1 MQGRVSVNIVTWNSM
16 AYLPECLESLKNQTF
31 RDLEIVVVDNSSD
44 DGSSEYVE
52 RTHPGITRIRNTDN
66 RGFCGGHNIA
76 IRRNTSEFVLP
87 LNPDVQL
94 TPTYIAELVHALNN
108 DADAGIAA
116 GKLFLPGGAILDGA
130 GMSLSRVRRQ
140 YLRGH
145 DESDTGIYDRPVYLF
160 GVDGSAPLYRRAM
173 LEEIRIGDEYF
184 DEDFFAHKEDLDL
197 SWRSQLY
204 GWKCR
209 YVPTAVAVHDRS
221 FRPESP
227 GSRAKMSEEVRL
239 HAVKNRY
246 LAMVKN
252 DMPALFFADLPFILW
267 YDLKILVYLL
277 LRERSSL
284 AAIPMFLR
292 LLPKA
297 LGKRRIIRAHTRVTP
312 AYMRSLLT

>member
-1 MQGRVSVNIVTWNSM
+1 MQARVSVNIVTWNSM
-16 AYLPECLESLKNQTF
+16 AYLPECLEALENQTF
-31 RDLEIVVVDNSSD
+31 RDLEVVVVDNRSN
-44 DGSSEYVE
+44 DGSPEYVE
-52 RTHPGITRIRNTDN
+52 RTHPGVTLIRNADN
-66 RGFCGGHNIA
+66 SGFCGGHNMA
-76 IRRNTSEFVLP
+76 IRRNAAEYVLP
-87 LNPDVQL
+87 LNPDVRL
-94 TPTYIAELVHALNN
+94 TPTYIAELVRALDI
-108 DADAGIAA
+108 DAGAGIAA
-116 GKLFLPGGAILDGA
+116 GKLFLPGGAMLDGA

-145 DESDTGIYDRPVYLF
+145 CESDTGKFDRPAYLF

-173 LEEIRIGDEYF
+173 LEQIKIDNEYF

-209 YVPTAVAVHDRS
+209 YVPTAAAVHDRS
-221 FRPESP
+221 FRPGSP
-227 GSRAKMSEEVRL
+227 GSRAKMSDEVKL

-252 DMPALFFADLPFILW
+252 DMPSLFLADLPFILW
-267 YDLKILVYLL
+267 YDLKILGYLL

-292 LLPKA
+292 LLPSA
-297 LGKRRIIRAHTRVTP
+297 LRKRRIIRAHTRVTP